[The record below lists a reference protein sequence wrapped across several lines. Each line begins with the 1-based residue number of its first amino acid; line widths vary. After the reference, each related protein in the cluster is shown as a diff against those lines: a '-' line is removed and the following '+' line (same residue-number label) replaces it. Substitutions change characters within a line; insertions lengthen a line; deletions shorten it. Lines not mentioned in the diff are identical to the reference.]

1 MIEDVWEISFGPA
14 QTAVAVCARPEA
26 DGEELLSR
34 LDLPLPRGT
43 LVVNGST
50 SQLAPDLAERLALVF
65 EEGVALVAIDDGL
78 TVITG
83 GTDAG
88 IFSILGRAMTR
99 RVAPL
104 VGVVPEGLV
113 TWPGRF
119 PEVGQATDDHGEPL
133 EPHHSHFVLVE
144 GDEWGVETPAL
155 MALTRAFDAHAPSVA
170 VICGGGAGARAEAL
184 GHAEASR
191 PILVLGGSGR
201 FADDLVAAVA
211 SSPPDDQELAE
222 LASKG
227 TVIVCPLSDGPE
239 AVAAGLRAALR

>member
-1 MIEDVWEISFGPA
+1 MIGDVREISFGPGR
-14 QTAVAVCARPEA
+14 TAVAVDASPEA
-26 DGEELLSR
+26 GGEELLSR

-50 SQLAPDLAERLALVF
+50 AELAPGLAERLAVVF
-65 EEGVALVAIDDGL
+65 EAGVASVAIDDGL

-88 IFSILGRAMTR
+88 IFSILGRAMTK

-104 VGVVPEGLV
+104 VGVVPHGLV
-113 TWPGRF
+113 TWPGRL
-119 PEVGQATDDHGEPL
+119 PEDGQATDDDREPL

-170 VICGGGAGARAEAL
+170 VICGGGAGARAEAF
-184 GHAEASR
+184 GHAQASR

-201 FADDLVAAVA
+201 FADDLAAAVA
-211 SSPPDDQELAE
+211 SSPSDDQELAE
-222 LASKG
+222 LASGG